1 MKTAP
6 DCSVQIGSLRMR
18 NPVMTA
24 SGTFG
29 YGPEYDGM
37 VDYRRLGA
45 LVVKGIRMDPTR
57 GNPTPRTVEVHSGLI
72 NAIGLPGPGVEGF
85 IRDYLPFLRTRE
97 VPVIVNIWGRSVE
110 EYAAVAERLSAEEGI
125 HGLEINVSC
134 PNIKEGSKAFGTD
147 LEAFQRVVRAV
158 RERTRLPV
166 IPKLAPN
173 VSDIAAFARAAEE
186 CGADAVS
193 LINSI
198 PAMAVDIETRKPK
211 LGNVTGGLS
220 GPAIHAI
227 AVKLVWEAARAV
239 RIPVIAMGGIQD
251 ARDAIEFIIV
261 GAAAVAVGTASFVDP
276 TAAMDVV
283 GGIEDYLVR
292 HDLPSVSA
300 LRDTLQLV

>member
-1 MKTAP
+1 MNAAP
-6 DCSVQIGSLRMR
+6 DCTVQIGSLRLR

-29 YGPEYDGM
+29 YGPEYDGL

-45 LVVKGIRMDPTR
+45 LVVKGIRMEPTL

-85 IRDYLPFLRTRE
+85 IRDYLPFLRGRD

-110 EYAAVAERLSAEEGI
+110 EYADVAERLSAEAGV

-147 LEAFQRVVRAV
+147 LDAFRRVVRAV
-158 RERTRLPV
+158 RARTRLPV

-193 LINSI
+193 LINSV
-198 PAMAVDIETRKPK
+198 PAMAVDVETRKPK

-239 RIPVIAMGGIQD
+239 NIPVIAMGGIQD
-251 ARDAIEFIIV
+251 AGDAIEFIIV
-261 GAAAVAVGTASFVDP
+261 GAAAVAVGTASFVNP
-276 TAAMDVV
+276 ATAMDVV
-283 GGIEDYLVR
+283 EGIERYLVK
-292 HDLPSVSA
+292 HGLPSIGA
-300 LRDTLQLV
+300 LRGTLQLP

>member
-1 MKTAP
+1 
-6 DCSVQIGSLRMR
+6 MR

-29 YGPEYDGM
+29 YGPEYDRL

-45 LVVKGIRMDPTR
+45 LVVKGIRMEPTR
-57 GNPTPRTVEVHSGLI
+57 GNPTPRTVEAHSGLI

-85 IRDYLPFLRTRE
+85 IRDYLPFLRTRD

-110 EYAAVAERLSAEEGI
+110 EYAEVAARLSAEEGI

-147 LEAFQRVVRAV
+147 LAAFRRVVRAV
-158 RERTRLPV
+158 RARTRLPV

-193 LINSI
+193 LINSV

-239 RIPVIAMGGIQD
+239 KIPVIAMGGIQD
-251 ARDAIEFIIV
+251 AADAIEFIIV
-261 GAAAVAVGTASFVDP
+261 GAAAVAVGTASFVHP
-276 TAAMDVV
+276 TTAVDVV
-283 GGIEDYLVR
+283 EGIERYLIR
-292 HDLPSVSA
+292 HALPSVGA
-300 LRDTLQLV
+300 LRGTLQLS